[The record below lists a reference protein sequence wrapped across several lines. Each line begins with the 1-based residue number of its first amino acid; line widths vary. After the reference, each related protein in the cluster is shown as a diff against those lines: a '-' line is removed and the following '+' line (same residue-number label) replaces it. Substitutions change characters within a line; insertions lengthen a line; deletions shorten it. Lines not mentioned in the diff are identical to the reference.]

1 MLHVTSTQ
9 AIWENYTIIY
19 NVFNKNRNKTFLI
32 LLQLN
37 AMAAISN
44 VT

>member
-19 NVFNKNRNKTFLI
+19 NVFNYTKIEIKH
-32 LLQLN
+32 
-37 AMAAISN
+37 S
-44 VT
+44 